1 MESATATA
9 IGVLVALLVLVVLT
23 ATGKPRKISGSATA
37 VVGFGYGVLMLASLT
52 GAGLDLARAV
62 VVLMLVAAA
71 YPAAVVARRMD
82 LALSG
87 HIRALLSVIVSAA
100 LLSLLSH
107 TLSLI
112 GWVYVAAATIALAA
126 SAGAI
131 AVLGGDGGT
140 QRVNKWTVWVA
151 LVPSW
156 LLAALFFFQFPGVLF
171 NPTLPV
177 SDLPVGLFVAMAVVV
192 VVLALA
198 DPLLR
203 HRIGGTEANFP
214 VGGMVLAAVLMAGI
228 MLAALLLFGG
238 SLFVPSVSIF
248 MIFTYVPAVG
258 PVLLALATFIVITV
272 VPGYLIAAAKDLRGT
287 ADGSGGKLT
296 DGYATDGLAGTIV
309 AVTVA
314 AAGLALLVSAPT
326 VLFVLAGVLAAG
338 AVGASIPNAVPGRQT
353 TASVIGVLAGLGVAS
368 IWGTYEVFS
377 LSWPTVIA
385 AVVALVIASV
395 VSRVSIGNER
405 DPKGSSPSIAAGTGP
420 FHPD

>member
-100 LLSLLSH
+100 LLRLLSH

-151 LVPSW
+151 LVPSG
-156 LLAALFFFQFPGVLF
+156 LLAALFFF
-171 NPTLPV
+171 
-177 SDLPVGLFVAMAVVV
+177 
-192 VVLALA
+192 
-198 DPLLR
+198 
-203 HRIGGTEANFP
+203 
-214 VGGMVLAAVLMAGI
+214 
-228 MLAALLLFGG
+228 
-238 SLFVPSVSIF
+238 
-248 MIFTYVPAVG
+248 
-258 PVLLALATFIVITV
+258 
-272 VPGYLIAAAKDLRGT
+272 
-287 ADGSGGKLT
+287 
-296 DGYATDGLAGTIV
+296 
-309 AVTVA
+309 
-314 AAGLALLVSAPT
+314 
-326 VLFVLAGVLAAG
+326 
-338 AVGASIPNAVPGRQT
+338 
-353 TASVIGVLAGLGVAS
+353 
-368 IWGTYEVFS
+368 
-377 LSWPTVIA
+377 
-385 AVVALVIASV
+385 
-395 VSRVSIGNER
+395 
-405 DPKGSSPSIAAGTGP
+405 
-420 FHPD
+420 